1 MQNKH
6 ISKLLSLALR
16 HQPDALGLTLDKEGW
31 ASVTDVLQQMQQK
44 GMAVDLPKLQEVVAT
59 NDKKRFSFSADGS
72 KIRANQ
78 GHSLP
83 VELGL
88 QPIAPPPLLFHGT
101 AIQNLDSIFE
111 EGLQRRS
118 RQHVHLS
125 QDQETALKVGNR
137 HGKAT
142 VLLVLSGK
150 MHAAGHS
157 FYYSANGVWLTEAVP
172 VIFIE
177 QKKGL
182 G

>member
-16 HQPDALGLTLDKEGW
+16 HQPDALGITLDQEGW
-31 ASVTDVLQQMQQK
+31 ASVAEVLQKMQQK
-44 GMAVDLPKLQEVVAT
+44 GMAVDLPRLQEVVDT

-72 KIRANQ
+72 RIRANQ

-88 QPIAPPPLLFHGT
+88 QPVAPPPLLYHGT
-101 AIQNLDSIFE
+101 AIQNLDSIFT
-111 EGLQRRS
+111 EGLQRRT

-125 QDQETALKVGNR
+125 EDSETAHKVGSR
-137 HGKAT
+137 HGKAV
-142 VLLVLSGK
+142 VLLVQSGK
-150 MHAAGHS
+150 MHAAGNL

-172 VIFIE
+172 ATYIE
-177 QKKGL
+177 HKQEL
-182 G
+182 E